1 MCWYSAKET
10 YYYYW
15 SWNLLWWCHPN
26 RPVATSRAQL
36 KRNCKS
42 GNMDSSVVYFID
54 PMYDPGQQSEIYRK
68 NNTGDRIAY
77 RVSMLISL
85 YNKYTHGVDVFDQ
98 IRRLFGID
106 LVHPSK
112 NTLWGYLKYFSRW
125 YWGKLTI
132 SIVTFMQIHLV
143 SGAIRSSKLMS

>member
-1 MCWYSAKET
+1 M
-10 YYYYW
+10 YYVLVQQKKHIIDREIYLVVPPKPSRRYLKGTIKTKLQKCMNTVTW
-15 SWNLLWWCHPN
+15 TALLFTLSILCM
-26 RPVATSRAQL
+26 VL
-36 KRNCKS
+36 
-42 GNMDSSVVYFID
+42 
-54 PMYDPGQQSEIYRK
+54 EIYRK

-112 NTLWGYLKYFSRW
+112 NTL
-125 YWGKLTI
+125 
-132 SIVTFMQIHLV
+132 
-143 SGAIRSSKLMS
+143 